1 MMSSEEDAEL
11 QDKRA
16 EKSDNAAE
24 HVERER
30 ERERERDGALWRIG
44 KRKAETKAQL
54 NLKYEAQG
62 RL

>member
-16 EKSDNAAE
+16 ERRDNAAE

-30 ERERERDGALWRIG
+30 RSS
-44 KRKAETKAQL
+44 
-54 NLKYEAQG
+54 LKDWEKES
-62 RL
+62 

>member
-16 EKSDNAAE
+16 ERSDNAAE

-30 ERERERDGALWRIG
+30 DGAL
-44 KRKAETKAQL
+44 
-54 NLKYEAQG
+54 
-62 RL
+62 